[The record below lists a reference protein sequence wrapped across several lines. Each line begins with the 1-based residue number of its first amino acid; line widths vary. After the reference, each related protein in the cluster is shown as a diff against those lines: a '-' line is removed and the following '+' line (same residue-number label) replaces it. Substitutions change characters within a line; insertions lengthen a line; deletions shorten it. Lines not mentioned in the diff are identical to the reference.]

1 MATYKVPQDVE
12 ADDKLLG
19 PFTFRQFIYLM
30 IVFGSGMLAVALFQ
44 LFPLLAI
51 IPLPFMIFFGL
62 LALPLKKDQ
71 PMETYLAALLSFYT
85 KPNKRYWLPGQS
97 ESTILITAPKQV
109 EASRA
114 RDLSSEE
121 ASHRLSFLAEI
132 VDSEGHAIKN
142 ANTTMKD
149 EFYAEAYN
157 TTDMFD
163 ANRSDNYNLNNIM
176 IQQQQERREAVV
188 NQMRNAIETSEY
200 NYDNIS
206 NNNMIQLPGQ
216 RVIQPR
222 AGFGTNDNGFSA
234 SGAPAT
240 TSGFESPTVIQP
252 DLPAQTAITSA
263 GLPSYD
269 PLMDQ
274 QPVDFSTGQSSQT
287 NQLSQPNPNQ
297 HTPQPVED
305 PQATAD
311 RIRRENESEVYVSL
325 H

>member
-19 PFTFRQFIYLM
+19 PFSFRQFIYLM
-30 IVFGSGMLAVALFQ
+30 IVFGCGMLAVALFQ
-44 LFPLLAI
+44 LFPLLAV
-51 IPLPFMIFFGL
+51 IPVPFMIFFGA

-142 ANTTMKD
+142 ASTTMKD

-176 IQQQQERREAVV
+176 VQQQQERRAAVV
-188 NQMRNAIETSEY
+188 DQMRNAIETSEY
-200 NYDNIS
+200 NYDNTIAK
-206 NNNMIQLPGQ
+206 NNMIQLPGQ

-222 AGFGTNDNGFSA
+222 AGFGVNNDNNLTT
-234 SGAPAT
+234 SGIPAT
-240 TSGFESPTVIQP
+240 TSGFESPVVIQP
-252 DLPAQTAITSA
+252 DLPTQAPITSA
-263 GLPSYD
+263 GVPAYD

-274 QPVDFSTGQSSQT
+274 QPVDFSAGLQN
-287 NQLSQPNPNQ
+287 NQQPNPKP
-297 HTPQPVED
+297 TED
-305 PQATAD
+305 VQKTAD
-311 RIRRENESEVYVSL
+311 RIREENESEVYVSL